1 MITLYDRMA
10 RGHTKS
16 GWLDS
21 RHTFSFGSYFAPART
36 GFRSLRV
43 INEDRVIPGAGFPP
57 HGHKDMEIITYVLAG
72 ALEHRDSLGN
82 GSIIRPGDVQR
93 MCAGTGISHSEFNA
107 SRVDPVH
114 FLQIWILPAR
124 HGLAPSYEQ
133 RHFAEID
140 KRDHLRLVG
149 DPDGKDGAI
158 TIHQNVRLYAACIN
172 TGHTIEHVIAP
183 NRRAW
188 MQLARGA
195 ATLNGHEMKE
205 GDGAALDDEDTV
217 QVTAQ
222 ADCELLL
229 LDLD

>member
-21 RHTFSFGSYFAPART
+21 RHTFSFGSYFNPALT

-57 HGHKDMEIITYVLAG
+57 HRHKDMEIITYVLAG

-82 GSIIRPGDVQR
+82 GSVIRPGDVQR
-93 MCAGTGISHSEFNA
+93 MSAGTGISHSEFNA

-124 HGLAPSYEQ
+124 NGLSPGYEQ
-133 RHFAEID
+133 RHFTETD

-149 DPDGKDGAI
+149 DPDAKDGAI
-158 TIHQNVRLYAACIN
+158 TIHQDVRLYAACLN
-172 TGHTIEHVIAP
+172 TDHTIEHVIAP
-183 NRRAW
+183 NRSAW
-188 MQLARGA
+188 VQLARGA

-205 GDGAALDDEDTV
+205 GDGAGLDDEGTV
-217 QVTAQ
+217 QITAQ
-222 ADCELLL
+222 ADCEVLLF
-229 LDLD
+229 DLN

>member
-57 HGHKDMEIITYVLAG
+57 HLHKDMEIITYVLAG

-82 GSIIRPGDVQR
+82 GSVIRPGDLQR
-93 MCAGTGISHSEFNA
+93 MSAGTGISHSEFNS
-107 SRVDPVH
+107 SRDDPVH
-114 FLQIWILPAR
+114 FLQIWILPTR
-124 HGLAPSYEQ
+124 NGLTPGYEQ
-133 RHFAEID
+133 RHFAETE
-140 KRDHLRLVG
+140 KRDRLRMVG

-158 TIHQNVRLYAACIN
+158 TIHQNVRLYAACLN
-172 TGHTIEHVIAP
+172 TGHIIDHVIAP
-183 NRRAW
+183 NHGVW
-188 MQLARGA
+188 VQLACGA
-195 ATLNGHEMKE
+195 ATLNQHAMKE
-205 GDGAALDDEDTV
+205 GDGAALDNEDTV
-217 QVTAQ
+217 QITAH

-229 LDLD
+229 FDLD

>member
-1 MITLYDRMA
+1 MRRQHYAAAILQGESGLITLYDRMA

-57 HGHKDMEIITYVLAG
+57 HRHKDMEIITYVLAG

-82 GSIIRPGDVQR
+82 GSTIRPGDVQR
-93 MCAGTGISHSEFNA
+93 MSAGAGISHSEFNA
-107 SRVDPVH
+107 SRVRSCTLPPALV
-114 FLQIWILPAR
+114 LPAR
-124 HGLAPSYEQ
+124 HGLTPGYEQ
-133 RHFAEID
+133 RHFAETD

-158 TIHQNVRLYAACIN
+158 TIHQDISGSTPLASI
-172 TGHTIEHVIAP
+172 
-183 NRRAW
+183 RAIP
-188 MQLARGA
+188 LS
-195 ATLNGHEMKE
+195 T
-205 GDGAALDDEDTV
+205 
-217 QVTAQ
+217 
-222 ADCELLL
+222 
-229 LDLD
+229 